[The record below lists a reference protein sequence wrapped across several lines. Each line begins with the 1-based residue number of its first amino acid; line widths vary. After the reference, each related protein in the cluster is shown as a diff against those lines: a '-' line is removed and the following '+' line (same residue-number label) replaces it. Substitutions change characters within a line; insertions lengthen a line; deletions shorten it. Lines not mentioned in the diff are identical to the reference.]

1 LHSINVEEESLHMVD
16 KNKTKTKAEMLL
28 ELESIKGLLHE
39 EDDIPILQE
48 TTSLREPIAVEK
60 VSPIVKPLATPAAA
74 NPASANPS
82 IAKPPGAKSRADEQ
96 PDLFNKSATPDSAT
110 QLLNTLNDLAAL
122 AETVT
127 THKVS
132 GQNFASHG
140 AANQRGVNQ
149 SSVSQSSTS
158 HAANQHTS
166 TNSAVEKTK
175 AAIARAEASKF
186 SGENPFLPQH
196 IRTRLHGNNPPPNF
210 EFETAKKIS
219 NSSRPTTQLGNT
231 QQAFMTAKPVSH
243 QQEMIDDIIE
253 AMLPHITKALRD
265 RLAGMS
271 KEMLEILLEENDKF

>member
-1 LHSINVEEESLHMVD
+1 MHSINVEEESLHMVD

-48 TTSLREPIAVEK
+48 TASLREPIAVEK
-60 VSPIVKPLATPAAA
+60 VSPIVKPVASHSV
-74 NPASANPS
+74 ASAPVK
-82 IAKPPGAKSRADEQ
+82 APDLKSRADEQ
-96 PDLFNKSATPDSAT
+96 PDLFHKPATTDSAT
-110 QLLNTLNDLAAL
+110 QLLNTLNDFAAL

-127 THKVS
+127 THKVA
-132 GQNFASHG
+132 GQSATNPGAVNQRAAHQS
-140 AANQRGVNQ
+140 AANQ
-149 SSVSQSSTS
+149 SI
-158 HAANQHTS
+158 ANQQTA
-166 TNSAVEKTK
+166 TNSAVDKAR
-175 AAIARAEASKF
+175 AAIARAETTKF

-231 QQAFMTAKPVSH
+231 QQNYLTAKPVSH

-253 AMLPHITKALRD
+253 AMLPQITKTLRD

-271 KEMLEILLEENDKF
+271 KEMLEILLEENDRF